1 MPHEDLAERL
11 HSAAIHLLRRVATVD
26 ARAGLSPARHS
37 ALAVIVDRGPLTMT
51 DLARIEQVS
60 PATASSTVGGL
71 EAADLV
77 ARRKRGGDAR
87 SVVVQA
93 TEAGRRVLAEGRV
106 EQVGPPQEIYGN
118 PQTRF
123 VAQFVGTLNFLTW
136 GPAAEALVAGL
147 GIAGAEDW
155 AVRPERLALAGP
167 GEAGLAGTVTR
178 YTYLGREAQVH
189 VDTPVGNLVVQVA
202 DPGVTAASAAGDPVT
217 LRIDPRALMAF
228 GADGRRIGAGR

>member
-106 EQVGPPQEIYGN
+106 ARLVLMQDGLAALSTQE
-118 PQTRF
+118 R
-123 VAQFVGTLNFLTW
+123 
-136 GPAAEALVAGL
+136 EALVR
-147 GIAGAEDW
+147 GIGIL
-155 AVRPERLALAGP
+155 ERVLS
-167 GEAGLAGTVTR
+167 
-178 YTYLGREAQVH
+178 
-189 VDTPVGNLVVQVA
+189 TP
-202 DPGVTAASAAGDPVT
+202 AS
-217 LRIDPRALMAF
+217 
-228 GADGRRIGAGR
+228 